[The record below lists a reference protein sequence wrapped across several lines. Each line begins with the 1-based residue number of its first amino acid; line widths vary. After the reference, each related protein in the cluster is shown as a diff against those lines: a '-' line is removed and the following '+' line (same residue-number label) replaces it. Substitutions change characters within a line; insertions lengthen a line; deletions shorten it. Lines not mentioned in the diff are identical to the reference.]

1 MRGGAARRSMPASY
15 YQSRTAHRRLVPART
30 RPSDDALE
38 GGAPLAL
45 QPHQRTAED
54 QPQPGHE
61 GVDDMAA
68 TRIIEQESG
77 TYSGRVHP
85 HNGYYAGDFSGL
97 RHGTRN
103 SDTRI
108 PTRSTR
114 VLDSR
119 AV

>member
-1 MRGGAARRSMPASY
+1 
-15 YQSRTAHRRLVPART
+15 
-30 RPSDDALE
+30 
-38 GGAPLAL
+38 
-45 QPHQRTAED
+45 
-54 QPQPGHE
+54 
-61 GVDDMAA
+61 MAA

-77 TYSGRVHP
+77 TYTGRVHP

-119 AV
+119 AL